1 MLPIRSSVIMESN
14 NLAAASVCTMNSSLR
29 TIKIRVKPVPLYI
42 LDARMFPHA
51 NLKTLK
57 MKKDQII
64 LPIENFGLGY
74 KIASPENSLED
85 GQR

>member
-1 MLPIRSSVIMESN
+1 MYNVLVH
-14 NLAAASVCTMNSSLR
+14 LYSSLR
-29 TIKIRVKPVPLYI
+29 TIEIRVKPVSLHI
-42 LDARMFPHA
+42 LDAKMFPHA

-57 MKKDQII
+57 LKKNQII

>member
-1 MLPIRSSVIMESN
+1 MYNVHLY
-14 NLAAASVCTMNSSLR
+14 SSLR
-29 TIKIRVKPVPLYI
+29 TIKIRVKPVSLHI

-57 MKKDQII
+57 MKKNQII

-74 KIASPENSLED
+74 KILP
-85 GQR
+85 QRIHYQKMGRDRFI